1 MLRRIL
7 RLHSD
12 TARDYLVAYAREEV
26 LVACVLALGHPRFIE
41 SQRCGKTCKRTD
53 RDIIEKAPAVA
64 SSVSTAA
71 LAGVQG

>member
-12 TARDYLVAYAREEV
+12 TARDYLVAYAGEEV
-26 LVACVLALGHPRFIE
+26 VVAYVLALGHPRFIE
-41 SQRCGKTCKRTD
+41 SQRCSKTCKRTG